1 MEKKDNVVNK
11 RALVKK
17 LIKQDIPG
25 ESEDELIEMLI
36 DKPLSIDV
44 EKHEDENI
52 TRGDRIADKVAEV
65 AGSWPFIIGFTL
77 FLVFWVILNAVI
89 LGTHAIDEYPF
100 ILLNL
105 LLSCLA
111 ALQAPVIMMS
121 QNRQAKKDSLRN
133 QNDYQVDLR
142 SELILE
148 DLHDDIKTLIKN
160 QNKILKLLE
169 DDTDE

>member
-65 AGSWPFIIGFTL
+65 AGSWPFIIGFT
-77 FLVFWVILNAVI
+77 F
-89 LGTHAIDEYPF
+89 T
-100 ILLNL
+100 
-105 LLSCLA
+105 
-111 ALQAPVIMMS
+111 Q
-121 QNRQAKKDSLRN
+121 
-133 QNDYQVDLR
+133 
-142 SELILE
+142 
-148 DLHDDIKTLIKN
+148 
-160 QNKILKLLE
+160 
-169 DDTDE
+169 